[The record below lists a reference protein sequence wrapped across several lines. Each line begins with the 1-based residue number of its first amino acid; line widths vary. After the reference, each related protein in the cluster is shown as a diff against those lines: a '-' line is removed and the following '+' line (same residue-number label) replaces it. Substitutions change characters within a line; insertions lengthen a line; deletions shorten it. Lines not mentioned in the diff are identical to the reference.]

1 MAGRCCDKP
10 IAKIIM
16 VGDIEVGILGLEEA
30 FAEIYRMNIKD
41 EEKLKS
47 ELLTKIR
54 ESGNYITPSREEIYK
69 ESLLREYKKF
79 DVAVKAAIER
89 RKIEQKGEKK
99 KWSLF
104 KIIKKKS

>member
-30 FAEIYRMNIKD
+30 FQQIYRMNIKD
-41 EEKLKS
+41 EDRLKA
-47 ELLTKIR
+47 EILTKIR
-54 ESGNYITPSREEIYK
+54 EFGNYITPSREEIYK

-79 DVAVKAAIER
+79 EEAVKTAIER
-89 RKIEQKGEKK
+89 RKIEQKQEKK

-104 KIIKKKS
+104 KGIKRR